1 MMNYIWGFLILCG
14 FGAFAL
20 SGDPAASV
28 DAMLSGVSEALE
40 LCLALCPSF
49 MLWLGLMN
57 VAREAGLMEKLSRA
71 ARPLLKR
78 LMPDSSEAMAPI
90 TLNLAANFLGLG
102 SAATPFGIEAM
113 AELQKANRLGNA
125 ASDDMCM
132 FIALNSSAVELLPTS
147 VLALRAAAGSTDPY
161 CFRRELLRPLFA
173 AAEHEPRA
181 RSVLRGAAYVYCVA
195 RIRLLRGAAVPAA

>member
-1 MMNYIWGFLILCG
+1 
-14 FGAFAL
+14 
-20 SGDPAASV
+20 
-28 DAMLSGVSEALE
+28 
-40 LCLALCPSF
+40 
-49 MLWLGLMN
+49 
-57 VAREAGLMEKLSRA
+57 
-71 ARPLLKR
+71 
-78 LMPDSSEAMAPI
+78 MPGSSEAMAPI

-147 VLALRAAAGSTDPY
+147 VLGIA
-161 CFRRELLRPLFA
+161 RRRRL
-173 AAEHEPRA
+173 H
-181 RSVLRGAAYVYCVA
+181 RSVLRGAAHVYCVA

>member
-113 AELQKANRLGNA
+113 AELQKANRLGYVHVHRPE
-125 ASDDMCM
+125 
-132 FIALNSSAVELLPTS
+132 F
-147 VLALRAAAGSTDPY
+147 LRRGAAAHKRPGIA
-161 CFRRELLRPLFA
+161 RRRGLR
-173 AAEHEPRA
+173 

>member
-78 LMPDSSEAMAPI
+78 LMPDSPGAMAPI

-113 AELQKANRLGNA
+113 AELQKANRLGQ
-125 ASDDMCM
+125 CRKRRYVHVHRPE
-132 FIALNSSAVELLPTS
+132 F
-147 VLALRAAAGSTDPY
+147 LRRGAAAHKRTGIA
-161 CFRRELLRPLFA
+161 RRRGL
-173 AAEHEPRA
+173 H

>member
-20 SGDPAASV
+20 SGEPAASV

-49 MLWLGLMN
+49 MLWLGLM
-57 VAREAGLMEKLSRA
+57 EKLSRA

-78 LMPDSSEAMAPI
+78 LMPDSPGAMAPI

-161 CFRRELLRPLFA
+161 CVVLPTFIASLVSASCAVLLCLLLKRRA
-173 AAEHEPRA
+173 T
-181 RSVLRGAAYVYCVA
+181 
-195 RIRLLRGAAVPAA
+195 